1 MHEFHDR
8 TKGEIVDSNTQID
21 ENLINKFNIINLFG
35 KETLEDIQEKIS
47 RATGLAFVTVDYK
60 GEPITKMTSFTE
72 FCSEIRKNKKAECVC
87 KSSDAFGGIQAAVTQ
102 KNCVYFCPCGLLE
115 IAIPIIVRGYY
126 LGGFIGGQVRC
137 LDAPS
142 GVSKLE
148 NVIKHSQNYREDKH
162 MLSLFESVQLYDYE
176 KFMSVAELISLIINQ
191 LGEKEAYRLMQK
203 NSLKKEVEELNNS
216 KKELE
221 IENALKKNELINLRA
236 QLNPHFLINVLNSIS
251 NLAAIEDSPK
261 TNEMIVMFADYL
273 KQSLGSQKSYTN
285 LSDEFENIEK
295 YLKIQKVKYGNL
307 LQYSINMNEKMHY
320 QRIPS
325 HIIMPFVEYAVF
337 YGIATKNNGGKV
349 AVTSYYEGKD
359 VVICISDNGSGFSD
373 EAIAKKFKIYKGGYE
388 GESIQISISNARE
401 KLITLFGEKYDTFIE
416 NTEGEGTRS
425 IIRFPIKFEERNV

>member
-115 IAIPIIVRGYY
+115 IAIPIIVRGHY

-191 LGEKEAYRLMQK
+191 LGEKEAYRLMQ
-203 NSLKKEVEELNNS
+203 
-216 KKELE
+216 
-221 IENALKKNELINLRA
+221 
-236 QLNPHFLINVLNSIS
+236 LNPHFLINVLNSIS

-295 YLKIQKVKYGNL
+295 YLKIQKVKYGDL

>member
-1 MHEFHDR
+1 MHEFHDKR
-8 TKGEIVDSNTQID
+8 KFEIVDNNTQID
-21 ENLINKFNIINLFG
+21 DNLLNKFNIINLFG

-72 FCSEIRKNKKAECVC
+72 FCSEIRKNKNAECVC

-115 IAIPIIVRGYY
+115 IAIPIIVRGHY

-137 LDAPS
+137 LNAPS

-148 NVIKHSQNYREDKH
+148 NVIKHSQNYSEDKY
-162 MLSLFESVQLYDYE
+162 MRKLFDSTPVYDYE
-176 KFMSVAELISLIINQ
+176 KFIGVAELISLIINQ

-203 NSLKKEVEELNNS
+203 SSLKKEVEELSNT

-221 IENALKKNELINLRA
+221 IENALKKIELINLKA
-236 QLNPHFLINVLNSIS
+236 QLNPHFLISVLNSIS

-261 TNEMIVMFADYL
+261 TNEMIVMFAEYL

-285 LSDEFENIEK
+285 LSEEFENIEK
-295 YLKIQKVKYGNL
+295 YLKIQEVKYGEL
-307 LQYSINMNEKMHY
+307 LQYSINMPEKMRT

-325 HIIMPFVEYAVF
+325 HIIMPFVENAVF
-337 YGIATKNNGGKV
+337 YGIATKNEGGKV
-349 AVTSYYEGKD
+349 DITSYYENND

-373 EAIAKKFKIYKGGYE
+373 EAIAKKFKLYKGSYE
-388 GESIQISISNARE
+388 GESIQISISNARQ
-401 KLITLFGEKYDTFIE
+401 KLITLFGEEYDAFIE
-416 NTEGEGTRS
+416 NTEGKGTRS